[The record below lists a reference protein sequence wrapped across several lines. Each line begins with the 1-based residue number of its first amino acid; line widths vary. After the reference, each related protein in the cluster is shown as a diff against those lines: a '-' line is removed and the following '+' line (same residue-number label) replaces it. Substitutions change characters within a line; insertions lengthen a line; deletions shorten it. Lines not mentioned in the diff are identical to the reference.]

1 MVANR
6 NRKPSPI
13 FYVIGFAIII
23 IGIPLFAIL
32 VFSSINNIVGDS
44 NSAVSGDND
53 LIQLVVPGRGDIR
66 LEKTGKYTIYHEY
79 RSVIDNRVYSSSMQE
94 ISGLEIALASRTTG
108 MPIPIDEP
116 SVSSTYSVGSRSGI
130 SLFDFNIDEAG
141 TYELSAFYPDGQL
154 EPKLVLAVGHGFV
167 GKIVWTA
174 LQGVGILLGTF
185 TVGSIIVIMTFLKR
199 REKGNNRNK

>member
-6 NRKPSPI
+6 NRKPSRI

-32 VFSSINNIVGDS
+32 VFSSINNIIGDS

-79 RSVIDNRVYSSSMQE
+79 RSAIDNRVYSSPLQA
-94 ISGLEIALASRTTG
+94 ISGLEIALVSKTTG
-108 MPIPIDEP
+108 TPIPIDEP

-130 SLFDFNIDEAG
+130 SLFDFNIDEPG
-141 TYELSAFYPDGQL
+141 TYELSAFYPNGQL
-154 EPKLVLAVGHGFV
+154 EPMLVLAVGHGFV
-167 GKIVWTA
+167 GKIVWTV

-185 TVGSIIVIMTFLKR
+185 TAGSIIMIITFLKR
-199 REKGNNRNK
+199 REKGNNITK